1 MAGRH
6 RRFRHRSSISVIR
19 AGPDF
24 SQSRMIATKFS
35 VPLFDLNGVE
45 RHQHE
50 RDQGDTEHNGG
61 DTDVAYQRPR
71 RKQGA

>member
-6 RRFRHRSSISVIR
+6 RRFRHPSAISVIELD
-19 AGPDF
+19 PDF
-24 SQSRMIATKFS
+24 SQSRTIATEFS
-35 VPLFDLNGVE
+35 VPLVDLNGVE